1 MDFQAKF
8 GRTIDVAL
16 KFKARMLA
24 LGKVEARAKC
34 PICPGMLR
42 GQIVGRRQHFR
53 MRCDGPC
60 KMAMME

>member
-1 MDFQAKF
+1 MDFQSKF
-8 GRTIDVAL
+8 GRSIEVGL
-16 KFKARMLA
+16 KFKTRMLN

-34 PICPGMLR
+34 PVCHGMLH

-60 KMAMME
+60 KMVMME